1 MSCKRLFIDN
11 WYFTKQKPDTPYELF
26 MNNDKAWEPVEV
38 PHDWLIFDTNNLY
51 ESGDGWYRKNFNIP
65 RIEPDNK
72 YFLRFEG
79 VYMDSTVYINGKQA
93 GEWKYGYSTFEFD
106 ITDYLADGGN
116 DVVVRVAYR
125 SPNSRWYS
133 GAGIYRN
140 VWFITKK
147 NVHFISDGIYITSR
161 KDENLWHVDI
171 ASEAYQDKE
180 INDE

>member
-1 MSCKRLFIDN
+1 
-11 WYFTKQKPDTPYELF
+11 
-26 MNNDKAWEPVEV
+26 
-38 PHDWLIFDTNNLY
+38 
-51 ESGDGWYRKNFNIP
+51 
-65 RIEPDNK
+65 
-72 YFLRFEG
+72 
-79 VYMDSTVYINGKQA
+79 MDSTVYINGKQA

-147 NVHFISDGIYITSR
+147 TCILSQM
-161 KDENLWHVDI
+161 
-171 ASEAYQDKE
+171 AYT
-180 INDE
+180 